1 MLCQEAWHH
10 MCKIMKAPDHYPQS
24 GALCLQRYRLG
35 YHCWP
40 RCKAAPSLPTL
51 DQLSQGCRMQS
62 LCVLTAPHTRT
73 LTKNLETG
81 QSYDS
86 VSKLRA
92 ADTYEFATLKQLKK
106 LLSQLASEPHK
117 CVIRGELRGD
127 APQPIRRRRTCFED
141 VPQAWVMLDIDHLR
155 LPKRLR
161 SLPYTDAHAA
171 FARAQLPA
179 EFRSAGCCW
188 QASASAGVDLRQLK
202 LHLWF
207 LLDAPLTAAQL
218 RRWLSP
224 MAAGSFD
231 PATLRSVQ
239 PHYTADPIGSP
250 YIGKR
255 LGLLAGPRVV
265 TPLDIDAQ
273 EPESTVEIARRPK
286 GCADVA
292 VAQVE
297 GAYAS
302 AQRKARELIRNPTV
316 AYMDAYTAGTHFG
329 PAVALSTWNDKK
341 HGHET
346 WIHEAARLADKW
358 GKRFAALP
366 DTNQGLDV
374 YVARV
379 HEGIV
384 WGLANER
391 ARLATRS
398 QATAD
403 ALAAAHKTQVER
415 LLMSALKNAGSSTHM
430 QLMAKKLAKY
440 RELYPD
446 IVEKLAKNSA
456 FSEAQVSAEM
466 HDEPTVALDA
476 WRAGLLML
484 KDEIVATD
492 DNVRC
497 IFEGYPGFRESFEF
511 NVRANTLEATEHN
524 VLGLAAGAV
533 LQDSLPCV
541 LVGWLGGLGMRRVA
555 MYKVAA
561 VFAAFVPSFESY
573 DPFLRAFPEALL
585 SPDEARAQLVSIRP
599 KLDRWLHKH
608 LGATGDKAY
617 VRAVAA
623 KTLIAAVARA
633 VTPGAQVDTM
643 LVLMGEQGIG
653 KTSVVRTLASVI
665 DGGYSELL
673 DMRDKDSILAMQ
685 SSLLTEVSE
694 LRALNTHQ
702 NDFLKAFWSRT
713 FDRIRAPYART
724 AADHK
729 RRMVFIGTTN
739 DDDFLSDRTNRRYWP
754 VACTSASSLT
764 KTQTVELWR
773 EAALRYAAGEQWW
786 LNAEE
791 QVSQVAAAEGAREQ
805 NVVVDVFRKQLK
817 NTRKLS
823 LLDAINLVYPDST
836 DKIRA
841 QRGVIHALKI
851 LGYSP
856 RHTNKGNFWVRNEA

>member
-1 MLCQEAWHH
+1 
-10 MCKIMKAPDHYPQS
+10 
-24 GALCLQRYRLG
+24 
-35 YHCWP
+35 
-40 RCKAAPSLPTL
+40 
-51 DQLSQGCRMQS
+51 MQS
-62 LCVLTAPHTRT
+62 LTVVTAPPTKL
-73 LTKNLETG
+73 LTKNLVSG
-81 QSYDS
+81 QSYDA

-92 ADTYEFATLKQLKK
+92 ADSYEFATLRKLKK
-106 LLSQLASEPHK
+106 LLTKLANEPHK

-127 APQPIRRRRTCFED
+127 APQPMRRRRSCFED
-141 VPQAWVMLDIDHLR
+141 VAQAWVMLDIDHLK
-155 LPKRLR
+155 LPKSLR
-161 SLPYTDAHAA
+161 TTTYTDAHAA
-171 FARAQLPA
+171 FARERLPP
-179 EFRSAGCCW
+179 EFRAAGCCW
-188 QASASAGVDLRQLK
+188 QASASAAVDVRKLK

-218 RRWLSP
+218 RRWLP
-224 MAAGSFD
+224 NDGTFD
-231 PATLRSVQ
+231 RATLRSVQ

-250 YIGKR
+250 YVGSR
-255 LGLLAGPRVV
+255 LGLLPGPRVT
-265 TPLDIDAQ
+265 TPEDIDAV
-273 EPESTVEIARRPK
+273 EPESVIAIDKRPK

-292 VAQVE
+292 AAQIE
-297 GAYAS
+297 GAYAA
-302 AQRKARELIRNPTV
+302 AQRKGRELISNPTV

-346 WIHEAARLADKW
+346 WTAEAARLAAKW
-358 GKRFAALP
+358 GKRFARLP
-366 DTNQGLDV
+366 DVNQGLDV

-391 ARLATRS
+391 ERLSKRS

-403 ALAAAHKTQVER
+403 ALTAAHKTQVEQ

-430 QLMAKKLAKY
+430 HLMAEKLAKY

-446 IVEKLAKNSA
+446 IVERLAKNSA
-456 FSEAQVSAEM
+456 FSEAQVSAVM
-466 HDEPTVALDA
+466 QDVPTVALDA

-497 IFEGYPGFRESFEF
+497 IFSTYPGFRESFEF
-511 NVRANTLEATEHN
+511 NVRANVLEATAHN

-533 LQDSLPCV
+533 SQDSLPCV

-561 VFAAFVPSFESY
+561 VFAAFVPSFSSY
-573 DPFLRAFPEALL
+573 DPFLRAFPEAKYA
-585 SPDEARAQLVSIRP
+585 PDVARALLPAKS
-599 KLDRWLHKH
+599 KLARWLHKH

-633 VTPGAQVDTM
+633 VEPGAQVDTM

-665 DGGYSELL
+665 EGGYSELL

-713 FDRIRAPYART
+713 FDRLRAPYART
-724 AADHK
+724 ATDHK

-739 DDDFLSDRTNRRYWP
+739 DDDFLSDRVNRRYWP

-764 KTQTVELWR
+764 RDEAIGLWR
-773 EAALRYAAGEQWW
+773 EAALRFAAGEQWW
-786 LNAEE
+786 LNEVE
-791 QVSQVAAAEGAREQ
+791 QVAQVVAAEGAREQ
-805 NVVVDVFRKQLK
+805 NLVVEILAKQLK
-817 NTRKLS
+817 NTRSVS
-823 LLDAINLVYPDST
+823 LGDAVNIVYPDST

-851 LGYSP
+851 LGYS
-856 RHTNKGNFWVRNEA
+856 RQHTRKGNVWVRNEP